1 MPAGV
6 SDIIVEDH
14 EYLRHGD
21 RSLRLT
27 LYRPSGDGPFPV
39 VLDLHGGAWNNGDRA
54 DCAARDT
61 ALASHGIAV
70 AALDFR
76 HAGDGYPASLLDI
89 NYAVRWVKAR
99 AGALR
104 LDPERVGLC
113 GQSSG
118 GHLAMLAAMRPGD
131 SRYASLALP
140 DVPGAPDGP
149 GAPDEPGA
157 PDGSG
162 APDAT
167 VRCVAMTWPVI
178 NPLSRYRHALRTRA
192 SANPPGWVGTIP
204 ERHDTYWR
212 TEAAMA
218 EGNPMLALERGEAV
232 QTPPALWVQ
241 GRPDPVHDYDDP
253 DADFAGNE
261 PERFAANY
269 RQAGGS
275 IELAYIDQATRSGD
289 ATNMLI
295 AQFCRLHLAAG
306 SADTH
311 KASAA

>member
-1 MPAGV
+1 MLTDV

-21 RSLRLT
+21 RPLRLT
-27 LYRPSGDGPFPV
+27 LYRPFGDGPFPV

-61 ALASHGIAV
+61 VLARHGIAA

-104 LDPERVGLC
+104 LDPERVDLC

-131 SRYASLALP
+131 SRYASLDL
-140 DVPGAPDGP
+140 PDGP
-149 GAPDEPGA
+149 GAPDGT
-157 PDGSG
+157 GT
-162 APDAT
+162 PDAT

-178 NPLSRYRHALRTRA
+178 NPLSRYRHALRARA

-204 ERHDTYWR
+204 ERHDIYWR
-212 TEAAMA
+212 TEAAMV

-241 GRPDPVHDYDDP
+241 GQPDPVHDYDDP

-269 RQAGGS
+269 RRAGGS
-275 IELAYIDQATRSGD
+275 IELAYIDQATRSSD

-295 AQFCRLHLAAG
+295 AQFFSQHLAAG
-306 SADTH
+306 SADAH